1 MAKENVERGAT
12 GTDDDEPAEKKS
24 KKIEL
29 SATQVTGGALASVT
43 AAFLGSYLG
52 VAGTVFGA
60 GLTSVVI
67 TVGGALYQRSLE
79 TTKQKLEVTK
89 DKANV
94 VVARAGIKKTTAIR
108 QHATASAPASRP
120 APPVDEATRRLQA
133 PGMHWP
139 GGEQVDRD
147 PDATRRLDPAEAR
160 TRMLNWAVTSGGTA
174 AADGSATSDGSVT
187 SDDTGAAST
196 APRGR
201 RLRWGV
207 VAATSALIFGLGM
220 LLITGFEGLLGKPLS
235 GGDGGTTISEV
246 FTPAANR
253 DTGDPAP
260 QETGSAEPTSSQQ
273 QESSSESAERTS
285 GEPTSGEPTETTET
299 GRSEATEP
307 TRETGASEA
316 PQPTGEQGPE
326 SGPTGER
333 GSAGGESAMQEQPD
347 SP

>member
-1 MAKENVERGAT
+1 M
-12 GTDDDEPAEKKS
+12 
-24 KKIEL
+24 

-79 TTKQKLEVTK
+79 TTKEKLEVTK

-94 VVARAGIKKTTAIR
+94 VVARAGIKKPTRVEQYVAATPVNGTA
-108 QHATASAPASRP
+108 APALRP
-120 APPVDEATRRLQA
+120 QAPADEATRKIQL

-160 TRMLNWAVTSGGTA
+160 TRMLSWGTTAGDATA
-174 AADGSATSDGSVT
+174 AAERPTT
-187 SDDTGAAST
+187 EHST
-196 APRGR
+196 AEDAAAEDAAGAGTEVVAPPRGR

-220 LLITGFEGLLGKPLS
+220 LLITGFEGVVGKPLS
-235 GGDGGTTISEV
+235 GGDGGTTISKV
-246 FTPAANR
+246 FTPAAHR
-253 DTGDPAP
+253 DTGDAVPQESETAEP
-260 QETGSAEPTSSQQ
+260 SSSAEQETGSESQ
-273 QESSSESAERTS
+273 ENTS
-285 GEPTSGEPTETTET
+285 GEPTSGASETTET
-299 GRSEATEP
+299 GQSEATEP
-307 TRETGASEA
+307 TGDTGASEA
-316 PQPTGEQGPE
+316 PEPTGARQPE
-326 SGPTGER
+326 SGTTGER
-333 GSAGGESAMQEQPD
+333 GSAGGESAQQEQPD
-347 SP
+347 AP